1 MFSDLSST
9 IQCPN
14 RLKAIIKNQVG
25 REEMITLQYA
35 LLYIR
40 RRILVGLC
48 VCCGMGL
55 NTKKKALRQQWLKLR
70 KCNSIVNWR
79 LATAHYSIDFSILSL
94 SLLKKRFSF
103 FGYRQSS
110 LLVQPCF
117 ILKMLLSFAGWL
129 SETSLTQSLWRVFW
143 PESLQIWF

>member
-55 NTKKKALRQQWLKLR
+55 NTKKKALRQQ
-70 KCNSIVNWR
+70 
-79 LATAHYSIDFSILSL
+79 
-94 SLLKKRFSF
+94 
-103 FGYRQSS
+103 
-110 LLVQPCF
+110 
-117 ILKMLLSFAGWL
+117 
-129 SETSLTQSLWRVFW
+129 
-143 PESLQIWF
+143 